1 MRTDASHVVV
11 VGGGLAGLS
20 AAIGCA
26 QAGHR
31 VTVFEGRPRLGG
43 ATWSFERNGLMFDN
57 GQHVFLRCCTAYRGF
72 LARLGTE
79 DRAVLQHRLAI
90 PVLRPDP
97 GGGEPRI
104 AWIRRNRLP
113 APAHLA
119 GSLARYRHLK
129 PGERA
134 RVGRA
139 VLALRRLN
147 LDDPALDAETFAAFL
162 ARHGQ
167 SSDVLGR
174 LWDLITLPTV
184 NLRAEEAS
192 LTLGAKVFRTGLLDH
207 ADAGDLGWSRVPLST
222 LHVDPASALLQ
233 SLGGSVHLRAK
244 VDAIDLTD
252 GPGPASATGVLV
264 DGEHVGA
271 DAVIIAVPHRAAATL
286 LPEGGS
292 VNPAL
297 LERLG
302 VSPIVDVH
310 IVYDGKV
317 TDYPVAAGVDT
328 PVQYLFDKTAAAG
341 RDPADGQVLAVSIS
355 GAEAEH
361 GERPEALIE
370 RYTGALRRL
379 LPRARSAAV
388 VDAVVSREHEATFRG
403 VPGTA
408 RLRPGPETGFER
420 LYLAGAWTD
429 TGWPATMEGAV
440 RSGNRAAR
448 HALRAVG
455 VARFP
460 VDIDQEVV
468 A

>member
-43 ATWSFERNGLMFDN
+43 ATWSFERNGLVFDN

-147 LDDPALDAETFAAFL
+147 LDDPGLDAETFAAFL

-167 SSDVLGR
+167 SSGVLGR

-286 LPEGGS
+286 LPEGGF

-408 RLRPGPETGFER
+408 RLRPGTETGFER

-455 VARFP
+455 VARSP
-460 VDIDQEVV
+460 VDLDQGVV